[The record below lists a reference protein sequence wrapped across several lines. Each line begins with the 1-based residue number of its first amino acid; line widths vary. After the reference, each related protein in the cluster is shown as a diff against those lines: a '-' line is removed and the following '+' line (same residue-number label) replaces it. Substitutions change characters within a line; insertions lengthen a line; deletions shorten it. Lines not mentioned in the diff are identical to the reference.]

1 MFWYLKKTTNTAEI
15 FGSVSSILKHEKI
28 ENITYNS
35 KLYECFSRKKLDIFE
50 DETYRIE
57 RKELEDLVYG
67 SFKHIEN
74 IDYPDMKN
82 IKFVNFFGRGMN
94 MTGYYTDGSNF
105 YVNPYEGGS
114 EKVIMLQKFVPK
126 K

>member
-28 ENITYNS
+28 ENTTYNS

-57 RKELEDLVYG
+57 RKEPITATRKSIARVAQAKNNEIT
-67 SFKHIEN
+67 SSE
-74 IDYPDMKN
+74 PD
-82 IKFVNFFGRGMN
+82 
-94 MTGYYTDGSNF
+94 
-105 YVNPYEGGS
+105 
-114 EKVIMLQKFVPK
+114 
-126 K
+126 